1 MRANMYRNMPPKRD
15 AAPRTPAVAGS
26 FYEGSPNALSAQ
38 VQNFI
43 HRAALKQTDGELIGL
58 IAPHAGY
65 IYSGHVAGH
74 AYRQLEGKSF
84 DTVILIGLSHRYRV
98 HGAAI
103 YAHGAFGTPLG
114 DIEIDEELA
123 AEMMKL
129 NSNVIDLPAAH
140 ANEHSLEVQLPFLQ
154 QSLSHFRI
162 VPILLQDDSPEN
174 VIPLSQAIAQA
185 VSDRAVL
192 LVGSTDLCHYPV
204 YEEAVKSDRVV
215 IEAITRSDTDDLRRE
230 MEAYMH
236 THRVRELHCM
246 MCSTGAVYATM
257 EAAKLLGGN
266 RIEVL
271 KAANSGDVPMGR
283 RDQVVGYM
291 AAALYR

>member
-1 MRANMYRNMPPKRD
+1 MRAKYGNMPPKRD
-15 AAPRTPAVAGS
+15 AVPRTPAVAGS
-26 FYEGSPNALSAQ
+26 FYEGSQNALSAQ

-43 HRAALKQTDGELIGL
+43 NRAALKQTDGELIGL

-84 DTVILIGLSHRYRV
+84 DTVILVGLSHRYRI

-123 AEMMKL
+123 AAIMKL

-185 VSDRAVL
+185 VGDRAVL

-204 YEEAVKSDRVV
+204 YEDAVKSDRVV
-215 IEAITRSDTDDLRRE
+215 IEAITRFDTDDLRRE